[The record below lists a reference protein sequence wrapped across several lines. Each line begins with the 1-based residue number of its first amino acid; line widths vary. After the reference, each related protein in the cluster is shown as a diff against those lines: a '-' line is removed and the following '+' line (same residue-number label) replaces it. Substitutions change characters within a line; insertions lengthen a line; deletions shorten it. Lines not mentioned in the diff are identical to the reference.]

1 MLKRILLLCCLLS
14 PSLSFG
20 ITIVLLGP
28 PASGKGTVAKE
39 LAKRYGIPH
48 ISSGDIV
55 RAEIEKASAFGL
67 KAQEY
72 SRKGLLLPDT
82 PELMGQLFELLRL
95 RLQQPDCATGFI
107 LDGVPRTI
115 RQAIRLE
122 TFLKDMG
129 TQVDKAVQLN
139 VRHETL
145 MDRMGGRLTCKSCG
159 ATFHKT
165 SKPPLAEGHCD
176 TCNGDLYVRDDD
188 TPEVVKGRIA
198 IYNDEIEPIAEFY
211 QNRGLLIPVNAEA
224 GSVEVLANITTQLDP
239 VLEVPFLE
247 FSRDYLAGRIL
258 KYPHPTIPNFQTY
271 NLVEMYKDPAL
282 VDFISMKLADRI
294 ARLNPDYIAGPEARA
309 LPIFGTL
316 LQATHKPGLFVR
328 KAGKLPAN
336 APLLRETYSTAYSS
350 DSIEV
355 TLDPALEGKT
365 VVIVDDGISSGGTTA
380 ATVRLLEKAGMKV
393 IRILAIV
400 KYSYT
405 SLCEEYTTRGLGEI
419 SETLFD
425 L

>member
-1 MLKRILLLCCLLS
+1 MLKKFLLLCVLLS
-14 PSLSFG
+14 PSLSFA

-55 RAEIEKASAFGL
+55 RHEIEKGSPFGL
-67 KAQEY
+67 KAQDY
-72 SRKGLLLPDT
+72 SKKGLLLPDT
-82 PELMGQLFELLRL
+82 PELMGQLFELLRI
-95 RLQQPDCATGFI
+95 RLQQPDCAKGFI

-139 VRHETL
+139 VRHSTL
-145 MDRMGGRLTCKSCG
+145 MDRMGGRITCKECG

-165 SKPPLAEGHCD
+165 SKPPLVEGHCD
-176 TCNGDLYVRDDD
+176 ACNGELYVRDDD
-188 TPEVVKGRIA
+188 TPAVVEERIK

-211 QNRGLLIPVNAEA
+211 QNRGLLIPVDAEA
-224 GSVEVLANITTQLDP
+224 GSAEVLGNITRQLDP
-239 VLEVPFLE
+239 VLEIPFQE
-247 FSRDYLAGRIL
+247 FPRDYLQSRIQ
-258 KYPHPTIPNFQTY
+258 KYPHPTIPNFQSY
-271 NLVEMYKDPAL
+271 NLVEMYKDPSL
-282 VDFISMKLADRI
+282 TDFISLSFADRI
-294 ARLNPDYIAGPEARA
+294 ARINPDYIAGPEARA
-309 LPIFGTL
+309 LPFFGTL
-316 LQATHKPGLFVR
+316 AQATHKPAIFIR

-336 APLLRETYSTAYSS
+336 APLLRESYSTAYSN
-350 DSIEV
+350 DSIEM
-355 TLDPALEGKT
+355 TADPALKGKS
-365 VVIVDDGISSGGTTA
+365 VVIIDDGISSGGTTA
-380 ATVRLLEKAGMKV
+380 ATVRLLEQAGMKV
-393 IRILAIV
+393 LRILAIV
-400 KYSYT
+400 QYGYRSP
-405 SLCEEYTTRGLGEI
+405 CEEFASRNLGAI